1 MVLSNIQ
8 RSKKNSVRADQGLR
22 AALWVLSLAILIVG
36 IPIFAHGASY
46 YEGKTLTIVVG
57 YKPGGGYDRYARLY
71 AKYLPKHIPGS
82 PTIIIQNMPGAN
94 SIIAANHLYSVAKPD
109 GMTIGTFN
117 NALTTAQLTKVEGVK
132 YDLTKFSWI
141 GSAASD
147 AVILVVRSDLPYK
160 TFDDMRKVKEIVIG
174 TTGPGSSTHD
184 FPSILKEFTGVN
196 LKLVPGYSS
205 SADVMLAI
213 ERKEVDGRAGS
224 YDSIKPFI
232 DRGLVRAVVR
242 SRTSAPGIEKLPVDE
257 ELTKDPKGRAIM
269 AVNTAPTRIYRP
281 YVAPPGTPA
290 EAMKILRDAFANASK
305 DKELLAEAKK
315 SKMTIDFAP
324 AEEALKVVR
333 GVLSQPPEMAQEIG
347 KYIKFGD

>member
-1 MVLSNIQ
+1 MKRLNN
-8 RSKKNSVRADQGLR
+8 K
-22 AALWVLSLAILIVG
+22 LWVFAWVLLVPLILGTPVLAL
-36 IPIFAHGASY
+36 GASY

-109 GMTIGTFN
+109 GLTIGTFN

-147 AVILVVRSDLPYK
+147 AVIMVIRSDLPYK
-160 TFDDMRKVKEIVIG
+160 TFDDMRKAKEIVIG

-184 FPSILKEFTGVN
+184 FPSILKEFTGLN
-196 LKLVPGYSS
+196 LKLVSGYSS

-213 ERKEVDGRAGS
+213 ERKEADGRAGS

-232 DRGLVRAVVR
+232 DRGLVRPVIR
-242 SRTSAPGIEKLPVDE
+242 NRISAPGIEKLPVDE
-257 ELTKDPKGRAIM
+257 QLTKDPKGKAIM
-269 AVNTAPTRIYRP
+269 AVNAAPTSIYRP
-281 YVAPPGTPA
+281 FVAPPGTPA
-290 EAMKILRDAFANASK
+290 EVMKVLRDAFANASK

-315 SKMTIDFAP
+315 SKMTIDFAS
-324 AEEALKVVR
+324 AEEALKIVR
-333 GVLSQPPEMAQEIG
+333 EVLSQPAEMAREIG

>member
-1 MVLSNIQ
+1 MKRLNN
-8 RSKKNSVRADQGLR
+8 KLR
-22 AALWVLSLAILIVG
+22 VFAWVLLVPLILGTPVLAL
-36 IPIFAHGASY
+36 GASY

-109 GMTIGTFN
+109 GLTIGTFN

-160 TFDDMRKVKEIVIG
+160 TFDDMRKAKEIVIG

-184 FPSILKEFTGVN
+184 FPSILKEFTGLN
-196 LKLVPGYSS
+196 FKLVSGYSS

-213 ERKEVDGRAGS
+213 ERKEADGRAGS

-232 DRGLVRAVVR
+232 DRGLVRPVIR
-242 SRTSAPGIEKLPVDE
+242 NRISAPGIEKLPVDE
-257 ELTKDPKGRAIM
+257 QLTKDPKGKAIM
-269 AVNTAPTRIYRP
+269 AVNAAPTSIYRP
-281 YVAPPGTPA
+281 FVAPPGTPA
-290 EAMKILRDAFANASK
+290 EVMKVLRDAFANASK

-315 SKMTIDFAP
+315 SKMTIDFAS
-324 AEEALKVVR
+324 AEEALKIVR
-333 GVLSQPPEMAQEIG
+333 EVLSQPAEMAREIG

>member
-1 MVLSNIQ
+1 MKRLN
-8 RSKKNSVRADQGLR
+8 SKLWLLA
-22 AALWVLSLAILIVG
+22 WVLLVPLILGTPVLAL
-36 IPIFAHGASY
+36 GASY

-109 GMTIGTFN
+109 GLTIGTFN

-147 AVILVVRSDLPYK
+147 AVIMVVRSDLPYK
-160 TFDDMRKVKEIVIG
+160 TFDDMRKAKEIVIG

-184 FPSILKEFTGVN
+184 FPSILKEFTGLN
-196 LKLVPGYSS
+196 FKLVSGYSS

-213 ERKEVDGRAGS
+213 ERKEADGRAGS

-232 DRGLVRAVVR
+232 DRGLVRPVIR
-242 SRTSAPGIEKLPVDE
+242 NRISAPGIEKLPVDE
-257 ELTKDPKGRAIM
+257 QLTKDPKGKAIM
-269 AVNTAPTRIYRP
+269 AVNAAPTSIYRP
-281 YVAPPGTPA
+281 FVAPPGTPA
-290 EAMKILRDAFANASK
+290 EVMKVLRDAFANASK

-315 SKMTIDFAP
+315 SKMTIDFAS
-324 AEEALKVVR
+324 AEEALKIVR
-333 GVLSQPPEMAQEIG
+333 EVLSQPAEMAREIG

>member
-1 MVLSNIQ
+1 MKRLNN
-8 RSKKNSVRADQGLR
+8 K
-22 AALWVLSLAILIVG
+22 LWVFAWVLLVPLILGTPVLAL
-36 IPIFAHGASY
+36 GASY

-109 GMTIGTFN
+109 GLTIGTFN

-147 AVILVVRSDLPYK
+147 AVIMVIRSDLPYK
-160 TFDDMRKVKEIVIG
+160 TFDDMRKAKEIVIG

-184 FPSILKEFTGVN
+184 FPSILKEFTGLN
-196 LKLVPGYSS
+196 FKLVSGYSS

-213 ERKEVDGRAGS
+213 ERKEADGRAGS

-232 DRGLVRAVVR
+232 DRGLVRPVIR
-242 SRTSAPGIEKLPVDE
+242 NRISAPGIEKLPVDE
-257 ELTKDPKGRAIM
+257 QLTKDPKGKAIM
-269 AVNTAPTRIYRP
+269 TINAVPTKMYRP

-290 EAMKILRDAFANASK
+290 DVMKILRDAFANASK
-305 DKELLAEAKK
+305 NKELLAEAKK

-333 GVLSQPPEMAQEIG
+333 EVLGQPPEMAQEIG
-347 KYIKFGD
+347 KYIKF

>member
-1 MVLSNIQ
+1 MKRLNN
-8 RSKKNSVRADQGLR
+8 KLR
-22 AALWVLSLAILIVG
+22 VFAWVLLVPLILGTPVLAL
-36 IPIFAHGASY
+36 GASY

-109 GMTIGTFN
+109 GLTIGTFN

-160 TFDDMRKVKEIVIG
+160 TFDDMRKAKEIVIG

-184 FPSILKEFTGVN
+184 FPSILKEFTGLN
-196 LKLVPGYSS
+196 FKLVSGYSS

-213 ERKEVDGRAGS
+213 ERKEADGRAGS

-232 DRGLVRAVVR
+232 DLGLVRPVIR
-242 SRTSAPGIEKLPVDE
+242 NRISAPGIEKLPVDE
-257 ELTKDPKGRAIM
+257 QLTKDPKGKAIM
-269 AVNTAPTRIYRP
+269 AVNAAPTSIYRP
-281 YVAPPGTPA
+281 FVAPPGTPA
-290 EAMKILRDAFANASK
+290 EVMKVLRDAFANASK

-315 SKMTIDFAP
+315 SKMTIDFAS
-324 AEEALKVVR
+324 AEEALKIVR
-333 GVLSQPPEMAQEIG
+333 EVLSQPAEMAREIG

>member
-1 MVLSNIQ
+1 MARFKFRREGKGQ
-8 RSKKNSVRADQGLR
+8 RRQHNSVPW
-22 AALWVLSLAILIVG
+22 ALW
-36 IPIFAHGASY
+36 IFPLVIFLLGAPVFALGASY
-46 YEGKTLTIVVG
+46 YEGKILTIVVG

-71 AKYLPKHIPGS
+71 AKHLPKHIPGS

-109 GMTIGTFN
+109 GLTIGTFN
-117 NALTTAQLTKVEGVK
+117 NALTTGQLTKVEGVK
-132 YDLTKFSWI
+132 YDLMKFSWI

-147 AVILVVRSDLPYK
+147 AVILTVRSDLPYK
-160 TFDDMRKVKEIVIG
+160 TFDDMRKAKEIVIG

-184 FPSILKEFTGVN
+184 FPSILKEFTGLN

-232 DRGLVRAVVR
+232 DRGLVRPVIR
-242 SRTSAPGIEKLPVDE
+242 NRISAPGIENLPVDE
-257 ELTKDPKGRAIM
+257 ELTKDPKGKAIM
-269 AVNTAPTRIYRP
+269 AINAAPTRIYRP

-290 EAMKILRDAFANASK
+290 DVMKILRDAFANASK
-305 DKELLAEAKK
+305 NKELLAEAKK

-333 GVLSQPPEMAQEIG
+333 EVLGQPREMAQEIG